1 MSRPPRSAASEA
13 ENAGL
18 TFPNPMENPMPD
30 ASDLLQQKFELW
42 FNEVESILGI
52 EPDEAKAFDLFWSRM
67 SADDAAEVL
76 KYPD

>member
-1 MSRPPRSAASEA
+1 
-13 ENAGL
+13 
-18 TFPNPMENPMPD
+18 MPD